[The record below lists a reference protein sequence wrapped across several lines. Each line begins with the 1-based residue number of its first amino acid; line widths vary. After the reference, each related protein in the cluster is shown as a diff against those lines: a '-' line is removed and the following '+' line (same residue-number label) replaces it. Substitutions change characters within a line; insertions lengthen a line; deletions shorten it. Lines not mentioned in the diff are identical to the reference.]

1 MSLIKKIV
9 EIVDKNEG
17 MDARKNISKL
27 NKDIKSYKQKVNSY
41 ITTNYIE
48 FLFDIGNN
56 EHLIDEGDLLK
67 DELSNFQENLQNETK
82 NKIYS
87 AHDELSKHI
96 EELEESELGLNI
108 SMKLMKIDT
117 LLQKINQ
124 LNESENYAKINRVL
138 TSINILIN
146 DPNDKIIRRLEMYK
160 NLKLR
165 LLQEQEKMV
174 FNLEKRFSEII
185 SMKEKSFPNMK
196 SVTITV
202 SKNSTKIVD
211 TVNALIYADYDLSK
225 VTMFLM
231 DNVFEPIISRAVSL
245 EINQNEKEFLLN
257 LSYSMKPVTDELRPN
272 YKVIFDNLKQTLQ
285 FLVNMN
291 IQLVNNQTKQSQ
303 YLLEMMFQTKRDD
316 LFEVLF
322 NDCIIHAIPETI
334 EEKENS
340 TLMEDI
346 LKLNDL
352 FIEINFF
359 DGNVGA
365 TVNCADNKLKSYAQN
380 VEDLFNKQFSKN
392 ILASS
397 SELLKRDLHDMILVS
412 EESSAASACNS
423 PLIFPRSMISKST
436 IDFIKLL
443 DRIIHQANGTENE
456 LSKNLFASIAS
467 ALENYSF
474 TIQLHHSKFLSKIPQ
489 QSALFYNNCM
499 YLSHWISTNQEI
511 ENQNF
516 ENVAK
521 TLQEQGLEI
530 FDCQVA
536 KQKIQLLEILKDYDL
551 SSSLNNLLPEHFKPV
566 RQCLRQMDL
575 LKNVWQTILPMEL
588 YSNTIGNL
596 LDVLCSDLA
605 RKICIMEDISTTLST
620 GLVDLIKVINEK
632 GTLLFEETSHVN
644 ETVPN
649 WQRLMN
655 LQFILD
661 ASLVGITESWKS
673 GTLSQNLKAEEVK
686 HLLRALFQNT
696 DRRANA
702 LSLIV

>member
-9 EIVDKNEG
+9 EIVDKNED
-17 MDARKNISKL
+17 MEARKNISKL
-27 NKDIKSYKQKVNSY
+27 SKDIKSYKQKVNSY
-41 ITTNYIE
+41 ITTNFIE
-48 FLFDIGNN
+48 FLPDIGNN
-56 EHLIDEGDLLK
+56 EYIIDEGDLLK
-67 DELSNFQENLQNETK
+67 DELTNFRENLQNETR

-124 LNESENYAKINRVL
+124 LNESENYSQINRVL

-146 DPNDKIIRRLEMYK
+146 DPTDKIIRRLEMYL

-202 SKNSTKIVD
+202 SKNSSKIID
-211 TVNALIYADYDLSK
+211 TVNALIYADYDLSNI
-225 VTMFLM
+225 TMFLM

-303 YLLEMMFQTKRDD
+303 YLLEMMFQTKRDE

-359 DGNVGA
+359 EGNVGA
-365 TVNCADNKLKSYAQN
+365 RAEEDLNDNKLKSYAQN

-443 DRIIHQANGTENE
+443 DRIIQQANGNTNE
-456 LSKNLFASIAS
+456 LSKNLLASIAS

-499 YLSHWISTNQEI
+499 YLSHWISTNQQI
-511 ENQNF
+511 ESKNF
-516 ENVAK
+516 ENVAE

-530 FDCQVA
+530 FECQVA
-536 KQKIQLLEILKDYDL
+536 KQKIQLMEILKDY
-551 SSSLNNLLPEHFKPV
+551 
-566 RQCLRQMDL
+566 
-575 LKNVWQTILPMEL
+575 
-588 YSNTIGNL
+588 G
-596 LDVLCSDLA
+596 
-605 RKICIMEDISTTLST
+605 
-620 GLVDLIKVINEK
+620 
-632 GTLLFEETSHVN
+632 
-644 ETVPN
+644 
-649 WQRLMN
+649 
-655 LQFILD
+655 
-661 ASLVGITESWKS
+661 
-673 GTLSQNLKAEEVK
+673 
-686 HLLRALFQNT
+686 
-696 DRRANA
+696 
-702 LSLIV
+702 

>member
-9 EIVDKNEG
+9 EIVDKNED
-17 MDARKNISKL
+17 MEARKNISKL

-41 ITTNYIE
+41 ITTNFIE
-48 FLFDIGNN
+48 FLPDIGNN
-56 EHLIDEGDLLK
+56 EYIIDEGDLLK
-67 DELSNFQENLQNETK
+67 DELTNFRENLQNETR

-124 LNESENYAKINRVL
+124 LNESENYSQINRVL

-146 DPNDKIIRRLEMYK
+146 DPTDKIIKRLEMYL

-202 SKNSTKIVD
+202 SKNCSKIID

-225 VTMFLM
+225 VTIFLM

-303 YLLEMMFQTKRDD
+303 YLLEMMFQTKRDE

-365 TVNCADNKLKSYAQN
+365 GAEDDLNDNKLKSYAQN

-443 DRIIHQANGTENE
+443 DRIIQQANGNTNE
-456 LSKNLFASIAS
+456 LSKNLLASIAS

-499 YLSHWISTNQEI
+499 YLSHWISTNQQI
-511 ENQNF
+511 ESQNF
-516 ENVAK
+516 ENVAE

-530 FDCQVA
+530 FECQVA
-536 KQKIQLLEILKDYDL
+536 KQKIQLMEILKDYGEFDIAYQAFFTMIYTFWLFNADLDYKYHL
-551 SSSLNNLLPEHFKPV
+551 SS
-566 RQCLRQMDL
+566 
-575 LKNVWQTILPMEL
+575 
-588 YSNTIGNL
+588 
-596 LDVLCSDLA
+596 
-605 RKICIMEDISTTLST
+605 
-620 GLVDLIKVINEK
+620 
-632 GTLLFEETSHVN
+632 
-644 ETVPN
+644 
-649 WQRLMN
+649 
-655 LQFILD
+655 
-661 ASLVGITESWKS
+661 
-673 GTLSQNLKAEEVK
+673 VK
-686 HLLRALFQNT
+686 
-696 DRRANA
+696 
-702 LSLIV
+702 

>member
-17 MDARKNISKL
+17 IDARKNISKL
-27 NKDIKSYKQKVNSY
+27 SKDIKSYKHKVNSY
-41 ITTNYIE
+41 INTNYIE
-48 FLFDIGNN
+48 FLSDIGNN
-56 EHLIDEGDLLK
+56 EHFIDEGDLLK
-67 DELSNFQENLQNETK
+67 DELTNFQENLQNETK

-124 LNESENYAKINRVL
+124 LNESENYSKINKVL
-138 TSINILIN
+138 TSISILIN
-146 DPNDKIIRRLEMYK
+146 DPNDKIIRKLEMYK

-185 SMKEKSFPNMK
+185 TMKEKSFPNMK
-196 SVTITV
+196 SVTITIT
-202 SKNSTKIVD
+202 KNSIKIVD

-272 YKVIFDNLKQTLQ
+272 YKTIFDNLKQTLQ

-352 FIEINFF
+352 FIEIKFF

-436 IDFIKLL
+436 TDFIKLL
-443 DRIIHQANGTENE
+443 DRIIQQANGQDNE

-499 YLSHWISTNQEI
+499 YLSHWISTNKEI

-521 TLQEQGLEI
+521 TLQEQGMEI
-530 FDCQVA
+530 FECQVT
-536 KQKIQLLEILKDYDL
+536 KQKIQLLEILKNYGEL
-551 SSSLNNLLPEHFKPV
+551 KTSNVLN
-566 RQCLRQMDL
+566 
-575 LKNVWQTILPMEL
+575 
-588 YSNTIGNL
+588 
-596 LDVLCSDLA
+596 
-605 RKICIMEDISTTLST
+605 
-620 GLVDLIKVINEK
+620 
-632 GTLLFEETSHVN
+632 
-644 ETVPN
+644 
-649 WQRLMN
+649 
-655 LQFILD
+655 
-661 ASLVGITESWKS
+661 SWYFP
-673 GTLSQNLKAEEVK
+673 
-686 HLLRALFQNT
+686 ALHIF
-696 DRRANA
+696 
-702 LSLIV
+702 VH